1 MFPQDADFQI
11 HPELEDFAS
20 PVFLDSDQ
28 DMDDREKSNEYLM
41 YLKKIDAYFRS
52 EYTASD

>member
-28 DMDDREKSNEYLM
+28 DTDDREKSNEYLM

>member
-11 HPELEDFAS
+11 HPDLRNFAS
-20 PVFLDSDQ
+20 PIFLDSDQ
-28 DMDDREKSNEYLM
+28 DEEDREKSNEYLK

-52 EYTASD
+52 EYTTNE